1 MNPIIFT
8 RRVIIWCLFV
18 VFLFRYEIQNAQE
31 TTIIERKGFSPVI
44 LKSNDSGI
52 VGDACF
58 LDHIQT

>member
-1 MNPIIFT
+1 MLI
-8 RRVIIWCLFV
+8 
-18 VFLFRYEIQNAQE
+18 E
-31 TTIIERKGFSPVI
+31 TNIIERKGFSPVI